1 MLHIVFKKDQTGT
14 LIWKS
19 ILKQAGNICEDMVL
33 DSSNSFMQVNF
44 HWQWNFFA
52 MKGKVIAGL
61 SGVKCSYSGVH
72 VHLPHFL
79 SLARKGENMTL
90 VFNVF
95 AENCFRKRN
104 SNYLGKV
111 FHWNHR
117 SDFSSLGPLLFF
129 PLSSYN

>member
-1 MLHIVFKKDQTGT
+1 MKTWYWILQTA
-14 LIWKS
+14 LCKS
-19 ILKQAGNICEDMVL
+19 ISTGNEI
-33 DSSNSFMQVNF
+33 
-44 HWQWNFFA
+44 FFA

-111 FHWNHR
+111 FH
-117 SDFSSLGPLLFF
+117 
-129 PLSSYN
+129 